1 MIIDLL
7 TIEERKLFKKTSF
20 KKDEIL
26 YYENEVCDYLGIVN
40 KGVIKISSF
49 TFSGNEVIY
58 NLLKTGE
65 MFGNNLLFSSSN
77 KYRGNVKGNTD
88 GELYVIHK
96 SNLIKILMNNE
107 SFLKE
112 YLSTQAEFTK
122 SLNTKIKLLSFDNA
136 KERLLYYLFIHNNV
150 VKFKSITS
158 LAHELYLSREAT
170 SRLISSLEKENI
182 VKRNKDEIRLIE
194 NL

>member
-7 TIEERKLFKKTSF
+7 TSEERTLLRKTSF

-26 YYENEVCDYLGIVN
+26 YYENEECSSIGIVI
-40 KGVIKISSF
+40 KGEIKISSF

-58 NLLKTGE
+58 NLIKVGE
-65 MFGNNLLFSSSN
+65 MFGNNLLFSNDN

-107 SFLKE
+107 LFLKE
-112 YLSTQAEFTK
+112 YLSNQAEFTK
-122 SLNTKIKLLSFDNA
+122 SLNTKIKLLSFINA
-136 KERLLYYLFIHNNV
+136 KERLLYYLFIHNNE
-150 VKFKSITS
+150 VKFSSVTF

-170 SRLISSLEKENI
+170 SRLVSSLEKEGVI
-182 VKRNKDEIRLIE
+182 KRNKNKITLVE
-194 NL
+194 